1 MAGMKFLPI
10 KVLLVEREEPFSIFS
25 AEVAVES
32 GTAAE
37 GGVVAEGAAAPESA
51 AVPENVAAF
60 SSPLLSI
67 EKAKSLPEKSERFAV
82 YDVCVIPGSLLLER
96 ETSTIP
102 IPVIA
107 YGSSD
112 LALPC
117 YEAGASDFMR
127 EGWTRLELEARL
139 YRLLQPAIQCGE
151 GLLALRGLAL
161 VWKDFAAKGAE
172 TTELLSAAEAEM
184 FRFFLAAPG
193 RIVAPDS
200 RYTEAA
206 TLPRGRKTRA
216 FSMRVS
222 RLKAKLSRLHPGLGE
237 YIQSSRGLGYLWI
250 TR

>member
-10 KVLLVEREEPFSIFS
+10 KVLLVEREEPFSILS
-25 AEVAVES
+25 AE
-32 GTAAE
+32 
-37 GGVVAEGAAAPESA
+37 AAPESA
-51 AVPENVAAF
+51 AAF

-67 EKAKSLPEKSERFAV
+67 EKAKSLPEKSEELKV

-96 ETSTIP
+96 ERSTIP

-127 EGWTRLELEARL
+127 EGWTRLELEARI
-139 YRLLQPAIQCGE
+139 YRLVQPAVLCGE

-161 VWKDFAAKGAE
+161 VWKDLAANGSEKA
-172 TTELLSAAEAEM
+172 ELLSAAEAEL
-184 FRFFLAAPG
+184 FRLFLAAPG
-193 RIVAPDS
+193 RIVAPDT
-200 RYTEAA
+200 RYAGAA
-206 TLPRGRKTRA
+206 TLPREGKTRA

-237 YIQSSRGLGYLWI
+237 CIQSSRGLGYLWI

>member
-10 KVLLVEREEPFSIFS
+10 KVLLVEREEPFSFLS
-25 AEVAVES
+25 AEAAAEG

-37 GGVVAEGAAAPESA
+37 GEAAPES
-51 AVPENVAAF
+51 EAAF

-67 EKAKSLPEKSERFAV
+67 EKAKSLPEKSEELKV

-96 ETSTIP
+96 ERSTIP

-139 YRLLQPAIQCGE
+139 YRLVQPAILCGE

-161 VWKDFAAKGAE
+161 VWKDLAANGSEKA
-172 TTELLSAAEAEM
+172 ELLSAAEAEL
-184 FRFFLAAPG
+184 FRLFLAAPG
-193 RIVAPDS
+193 RIVAPDT
-200 RYTEAA
+200 RYAGAA
-206 TLPRGRKTRA
+206 TLPREGKTRA

-222 RLKAKLSRLHPGLGE
+222 RLKAKLSKLHPGLGE
-237 YIQSSRGLGYLWI
+237 CVRSSRGLGYLWI

>member
-10 KVLLVEREEPFSIFS
+10 KVLLVEREEPFSILS
-25 AEVAVES
+25 AE
-32 GTAAE
+32 
-37 GGVVAEGAAAPESA
+37 AAPESA
-51 AVPENVAAF
+51 AAF

-67 EKAKSLPEKSERFAV
+67 EKAKSLPEKSEELKV

-96 ETSTIP
+96 ERSTIP

-127 EGWTRLELEARL
+127 EGWTRLELEARI
-139 YRLLQPAIQCGE
+139 YRLVQPAVLCGE

-161 VWKDFAAKGAE
+161 VWKDLAANGSEKA
-172 TTELLSAAEAEM
+172 ELLSAAEAEL
-184 FRFFLAAPG
+184 FRLFLAAPG
-193 RIVAPDS
+193 RIVAPDT
-200 RYTEAA
+200 RYAGAA
-206 TLPRGRKTRA
+206 TLPREGKTRA

-222 RLKAKLSRLHPGLGE
+222 RLKAKLSRLHPGLGDCVR
-237 YIQSSRGLGYLWI
+237 SSRGLGYLWI